1 MLTVEDQMIWKEYFQ
16 SDERNVAPIECH
28 EMENQ
33 DFPEEIVEELTYKE
47 LLVYTII
54 INLEKMKAPGIDSI
68 NAEFIQATGPQVYR
82 RLHRLV
88 VNIWNQEKMPNE
100 GNLALN
106 MPNVQEGRKIR
117 MP

>member
-1 MLTVEDQMIWKEYFQ
+1 MICKEYFQ
-16 SDERNVAPIECH
+16 SDEQNIAPIECH

-47 LLVYTII
+47 VLVCTIV
-54 INLEKMKAPGIDSI
+54 INLEKMKASGIDNI
-68 NAEFIQATGPQVYR
+68 NAEFIQATGPQIYR

-88 VNIWNQEKMPNE
+88 VNIWNQERMPNE

-106 MPNVQEGRKIR
+106 TPSVQEGRKIR
-117 MP
+117 ML